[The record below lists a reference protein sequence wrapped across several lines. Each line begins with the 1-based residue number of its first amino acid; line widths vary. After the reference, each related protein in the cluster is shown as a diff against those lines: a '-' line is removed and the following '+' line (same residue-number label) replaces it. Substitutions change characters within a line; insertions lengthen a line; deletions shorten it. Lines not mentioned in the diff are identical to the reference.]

1 MRVVTSSGISH
12 DQLVTI
18 RNATDE
24 LLRHYDENNVPVSSS
39 PLKVS
44 ERITV
49 AAGKQQVEKLHN
61 MKKRFPRTRTE
72 EQINASLGSALILEN
87 HGPLFYEGV

>member
-1 MRVVTSSGISH
+1 MA
-12 DQLVTI
+12 I

-24 LLRHYDENNVPVSSS
+24 ILRHMDENNVPVSSS

-61 MKKRFPRTRTE
+61 MKKRFSRTQTE
-72 EQINASLGSALILEN
+72 QQIDASAGSAVIQED
-87 HGPLFYEGV
+87 HGPLLYDDNDEA